1 MEVPTD
7 SIPYSAEKVNTNKE
21 KSSQQG
27 MTDKA
32 AYPAPK
38 GDAENFYSFPQETE
52 QVNTSDEKNISKA
65 QAVEK
70 SAAELDSIAKDNIPE
85 YSK

>member
-1 MEVPTD
+1 
-7 SIPYSAEKVNTNKE
+7 
-21 KSSQQG
+21 

-32 AYPAPK
+32 ASPAPK
-38 GDAENFYSFPQETE
+38 GDAENLYSLPQEAE
-52 QVNTSDEKNISKA
+52 KVNTSDEKNISKV

-85 YSK
+85 YSKLSVPSRVMIRYEY